1 MKFFNVVSPEQNSFY
16 GFYLMSKIKSAVRR
30 GSFFSRSVNETC
42 FEMNF
47 IANYEF
53 CRNILLASLDSSLAD
68 MKILSVKT
76 TMVLKILEILPEVI
90 FMMLLVMSI
99 SLPSQVIFWHGVQIN
114 LSEFGMRLI
123 VVNV

>member
-1 MKFFNVVSPEQNSFY
+1 
-16 GFYLMSKIKSAVRR
+16 MSKIKSAVRR
-30 GSFFSRSVNETC
+30 GSIFSCSVNETC

-76 TMVLKILEILPEVI
+76 TMVLKLRWYYDVI
-90 FMMLLVMSI
+90 SYVNI
-99 SLPSQVIFWHGVQIN
+99 VIKPGNFLAWGPNQFVGIWH
-114 LSEFGMRLI
+114 ETDRC
-123 VVNV
+123 

>member
-1 MKFFNVVSPEQNSFY
+1 MN
-16 GFYLMSKIKSAVRR
+16 KIKSAVRR
-30 GSFFSRSVNETC
+30 GSIFSRSVNETC